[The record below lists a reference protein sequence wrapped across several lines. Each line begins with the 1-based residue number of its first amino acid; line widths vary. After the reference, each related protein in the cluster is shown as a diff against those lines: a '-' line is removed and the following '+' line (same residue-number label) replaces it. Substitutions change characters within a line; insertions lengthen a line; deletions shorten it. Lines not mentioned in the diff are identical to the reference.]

1 MTSILTVPEPLQ
13 TLRVKHLLSVKLE
26 IAAVQR
32 ISAPDTGIVVGV
44 VAGGRFEGPQLQGRV
59 LPGGSD
65 WQRVLPDGSL
75 RLDCRIVLET
85 TKGALIAMTYQGIRS
100 GAPEVLKRLAAGEA
114 VGADEYYLRI
124 NPLFETRSSEHDWLN
139 RLVAVGAG
147 HRLPDGPVYKV
158 FEVL

>member
-1 MTSILTVPEPLQ
+1 MTSTLAVPESLQ
-13 TLRVKHLLSVKLE
+13 AIRSKHLLSLKLD
-26 IAAVQR
+26 IAAVQK
-32 ISAPDTGIVVGV
+32 ISAPDAGIIVGV
-44 VAGGRFEGPQLQGRV
+44 VSGGRFEGPQLQGRV

-85 TKGALIAMTYQGIRS
+85 NRGDLIAMTYQGIRS
-100 GAPEVLKRLAAGEA
+100 GAPEVLKRLAAGET

-124 NPLFETRSSEHDWLN
+124 NPLFETRSPEHQWLN
-139 RLVAVGAG
+139 RVVAVGAG
-147 HRLPDGPVYKV
+147 QRLPDGPVYNV

>member
-1 MTSILTVPEPLQ
+1 MTSTITVPEPLQ
-13 TLRVKHLLSVKLE
+13 ALRSIHLLSVKLE
-26 IAAVQR
+26 IAAVQK
-32 ISAPDTGIVVGV
+32 ISAPGTGIVVGIV
-44 VAGGRFEGPQLQGRV
+44 GGGRFEGPRLQGRV

-85 TKGALIAMTYQGIRS
+85 AQGALIAMTYQGIRS
-100 GAPEVLKRLAAGEA
+100 GSPEVLERLAAGRA

-124 NPLFETRSSEHDWLN
+124 NPLFETRFPELEWLN
-139 RLVAVGAG
+139 RVVAVGAG
-147 HRLPDGPVYKV
+147 HRLPDGPVYNV

>member
-1 MTSILTVPEPLQ
+1 MTSTITVPEPLQ
-13 TLRVKHLLSVKLE
+13 ALRVKHLLSLKLE

-32 ISAPDTGIVVGV
+32 VSAPDAGIVVGV
-44 VAGGRFEGPQLQGRV
+44 VAGGQFEGPQLQGRV

-85 TKGALIAMTYQGIRS
+85 TEGALIAMTYQGIRS
-100 GAPEVLKRLAAGEA
+100 GAPDVLKRLAAGEA

-139 RLVAVGAG
+139 RVVAVGAG
-147 HRLPDGPVYKV
+147 HRFPDGPVYKV

>member
-1 MTSILTVPEPLQ
+1 MTSPIAVPEPLQ
-13 TLRVKHLLSVKLE
+13 VLRLAHLLSIKLE
-26 IAAVQR
+26 ISAVQR
-32 ISAPDTGIVVGV
+32 ISAPGAGTVIGV
-44 VAGGRFEGPQLQGRV
+44 VAGGQFDGARLQGRV

-85 TKGALIAMTYQGIRS
+85 AQGALIAMTYQGIRS
-100 GAPEVLKRLAAGEA
+100 GSPEVLERLAAGRA

-124 NPLFETRSSEHDWLN
+124 NPLFETRSPEHEWLN
-139 RLVAVGAG
+139 RIVAVGAG
-147 HRLPDGPVYKV
+147 HRLPDGPVYNV

>member
-1 MTSILTVPEPLQ
+1 
-13 TLRVKHLLSVKLE
+13 
-26 IAAVQR
+26 
-32 ISAPDTGIVVGV
+32 
-44 VAGGRFEGPQLQGRV
+44 
-59 LPGGSD
+59 
-65 WQRVLPDGSL
+65 L

-85 TKGALIAMTYQGIRS
+85 TQGALIAMTYQGIRS